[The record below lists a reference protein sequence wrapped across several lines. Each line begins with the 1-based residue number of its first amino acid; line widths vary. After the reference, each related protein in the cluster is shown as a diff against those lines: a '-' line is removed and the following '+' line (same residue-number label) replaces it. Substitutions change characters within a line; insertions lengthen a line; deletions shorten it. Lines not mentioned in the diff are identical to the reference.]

1 MFPSVSVSTPN
12 SLMVLDTNLRENY
25 ASQPIHLQENYLLKP
40 RMKDEQ
46 LPFVAPNSSQCFL
59 QDFNHIDQFHPVHGS
74 SSSNQVFGV
83 QTQNFDPFDNA
94 ACAQTDFEVYDGNN
108 KSFAENNGSGHAHL
122 IDNFQYDGYSLNIP
136 RRNIQVDMM
145 VENHSYFPF
154 NNPSETKP
162 LNYVVPDDEVSSIAP
177 TNYYQRAGLNRNNR
191 LSPTTRRA
199 FKARKKSNIV
209 KGQWTV
215 DEDRCIIL
223 SIIYTI

>member
-1 MFPSVSVSTPN
+1 MFPSIPVTLN
-12 SLMVLDTNLRENY
+12 SLMVLETNLRENY
-25 ASQPIHLQENYLLKP
+25 ASQSQPIHLQENYLKP
-40 RMKDEQ
+40 RMKDE
-46 LPFVAPNSSQCFL
+46 LIPFGAHSSQGNFL
-59 QDFNHIDQFHPVHGS
+59 QDFHHIDQFHVHGS

-83 QTQNFDPFDNA
+83 QTQNFDPFGNA
-94 ACAQTDFEVYDGNN
+94 ECANTNFEVYDG
-108 KSFAENNGSGHAHL
+108 KPFGENNINGSEHAQL

-136 RRNIQVDMM
+136 RRNHIDLM

-162 LNYVVPDDEVSSIAP
+162 LNYVVPDDEVSSITP

-191 LSPTTRRA
+191 LLSPTTRRA

-215 DEDRCIIL
+215 DEDRYIIFF
-223 SIIYTI
+223 